1 MSKDTSIA
9 TYEFDADIKD
19 TVNRYRLEKM
29 LKELKAAMSKH
40 GKIKVVI
47 EKSS

>member
-1 MSKDTSIA
+1 MNKDTIIA
-9 TYEFDADIKD
+9 EYDFDADIKD

-29 LKELKAAMSKH
+29 LKEIKTAMNKH